1 MENKNEIKNLNENE
15 IRNLNDNEVNEV
27 SGGASI
33 IEKLKYRRIPSGLI
47 DNVGPIFREEKCRVC
62 GKSITVRYARPPMVG
77 CPDSICDDCAKKKNE
92 KRKEKQK
99 HSNNVIF

>member
-1 MENKNEIKNLNENE
+1 MKNENKVENLNKNE

-47 DNVGPIFREEKCRVC
+47 DDFGPIFREENCRVC
-62 GKSITVRYARPPMVG
+62 GKSITVRCARPPMKG
-77 CPDSICDDCAKKKNE
+77 CPACICSKCAKKELE
-92 KRKEKQK
+92 KERKAKSK
-99 HSNNVIF
+99 